1 MPILSSIVPPAMSRT
16 DAAAFPLPSYLSVK
30 VLGRYTILRIG
41 TPPERAKQPYAAAYK
56 SYRRSFFNIARL
68 EETFNEQGELLY
80 GGLILLIAP
89 CLFIYF
95 SLNDHILFDG
105 TTLFLKT
112 LAGGAIGLRLFAMSW
127 IGRISYQRR
136 QWLQD
141 PMLLAIVMPALSLI
155 VAFIHLSALD
165 EDERSRAIAERR
177 RNQAAGKPEPTEEIL
192 PTAPPE
198 KTVPQTI
205 PAVATTESIAAQKKR
220 MQELEEAELAR
231 IAS

>member
-1 MPILSSIVPPAMSRT
+1 VPILSSIVPPAMSRT

-41 TPPERAKQPYAAAYK
+41 TPPERTKQPYTAAYK
-56 SYRRSFFNIARL
+56 SYRRS
-68 EETFNEQGELLY
+68 FNEQGELLY

-105 TTLFLKT
+105 TALFLKT

-141 PMLLAIVMPALSLI
+141 PMLLAIFMPALSLI
-155 VAFIHLSALD
+155 VAGIHLSALD

-177 RNQAAGKPEPTEEIL
+177 RDQAAGKPEPTEEIL
-192 PTAPPE
+192 PIALPE
-198 KTVPQTI
+198 KTVPQTM
-205 PAVATTESIAAQKKR
+205 PAVASTESIAAQKKR

>member
-41 TPPERAKQPYAAAYK
+41 TPPERTKQPYAAAYK

-105 TTLFLKT
+105 TALFLKT

-141 PMLLAIVMPALSLI
+141 PMLLAIFMPALSLI
-155 VAFIHLSALD
+155 VAGIHLSALD

-177 RNQAAGKPEPTEEIL
+177 RDQAAGKPEPTEEIL
-192 PTAPPE
+192 PTALPE
-198 KTVPQTI
+198 KTVPQTM
-205 PAVATTESIAAQKKR
+205 PAVASTESIAAQKKR